1 MDEWFAQRTPRI
13 DMELKRNILYLAHRL
28 PYPPNKGD
36 RIRTYHQ
43 IKHLAERHRVW
54 CACFSDEPEDARH
67 FTKLREMC
75 ENVAVVPWS
84 RGRAMIRSAMGLLR
98 GDGLTLSAYH
108 DARMHRIVSEWSNR
122 ISFDATIAFSACMG
136 PYALEARTAR
146 RLLDLCDVDSQKW
159 VEYSETRRGP
169 SSWLCQREARHLR
182 VFEESSLGRFDVVT
196 VITQRER
203 NLLDPTGLSK
213 RLHIVGNG
221 VIPPTYAARA
231 ASTLGP
237 RIGFVGAMDY
247 PPNVEA
253 VQWFVTNVWHRLREK
268 LPLAQFV
275 IIGRNPIGAVRRLT
289 RMPGV
294 EITGTVADV
303 SALIRECRI
312 IVAPLRIARG
322 LQNKVL
328 EAMALGRPVVA
339 TTSTAYSLNAEA
351 GRDIVVAD
359 RPEDFA
365 AKALQLL
372 TDDALCDEVAKS
384 GRACVD
390 QHHSWRRILRDYER
404 ILLGAPTESNAL
416 VSGSAVASAHS
427 PRRPLGPLV
436 SGLASRNLGRF
447 VS

>member
-1 MDEWFAQRTPRI
+1 MNS
-13 DMELKRNILYLAHRL
+13 KRNILYLAHRL

-43 IKHLAERHRVW
+43 IKYLAERHRVW
-54 CACFSDEPEDARH
+54 CACFSDELEDARH
-67 FTKLREMC
+67 ITKLREMC
-75 ENVAVVPWS
+75 ENVAVVPWN

-98 GDGLTLSAYH
+98 GMGLTLAAYH

-122 ISFDATIAFSACMG
+122 VSFDATIAFSACMG

-159 VEYSETRRGP
+159 VEYAEMRRGP
-169 SSWLCQREARHLR
+169 ASWLCQREARHLR
-182 VFEESSLGRFDVVT
+182 AFEEASLGRFDAVT
-196 VITQRER
+196 VITNRER
-203 NLLDPTGLSK
+203 NQLDLAGSSQ
-213 RLHIVGNG
+213 RLHVVGNG
-221 VIPPTYAARA
+221 VTPPTYAARA
-231 ASTLGP
+231 ASTLGS

-253 VQWFVTNVWHRLREK
+253 VKWFVSNVWHRIREK

-275 IIGRNPIGAVRRLT
+275 IIGRNPTNVVRRLVRT
-289 RMPGV
+289 PGV
-294 EITGTVADV
+294 EISGTVADV
-303 SALIRECRI
+303 SALIRECRV

-339 TTSTAYSLNAEA
+339 TTSTAYSLDAEA

-359 RPEDFA
+359 QSVDFA
-365 AKALQLL
+365 AKTLQLL
-372 TDDALCDEVAKS
+372 TDDALCDEVAEA
-384 GRACVD
+384 GRTCVE
-390 QHHSWRRILRDYER
+390 QHHSWRRILREYER
-404 ILLGAPTESNAL
+404 ILLGAPTESNVL
-416 VSGSAVASAHS
+416 VSGSTIQRAPP

-436 SGLASRNLGRF
+436 SGLASRGAGRF